1 MPLGVGGCHPRTD
14 GNGNQSSAA
23 AKEYSHRLLVVC
35 GAALGAGTGWLD
47 LLVRHRRAS
56 THAALACCA
65 GSSTVRVA
73 TTTTPGIPLS
83 TYSNSAVQVQVLV

>member
-1 MPLGVGGCHPRTD
+1 MPLGVGGCHPQTG
-14 GNGNQSSAA
+14 GNGNQSLAA

-35 GAALGAGTGWLD
+35 GAALYAGTGWLD

-65 GSSTVRVA
+65 GSSTVRVD
-73 TTTTPGIPLS
+73 TTTPGTPLS
-83 TYSNSAVQVQVLV
+83 TYSNSGVQVQVLV